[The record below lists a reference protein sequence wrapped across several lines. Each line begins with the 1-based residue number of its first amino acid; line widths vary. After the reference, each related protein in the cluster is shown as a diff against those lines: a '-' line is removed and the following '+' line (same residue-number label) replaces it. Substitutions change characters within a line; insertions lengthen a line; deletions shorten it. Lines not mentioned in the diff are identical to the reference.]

1 MPSHDQICRT
11 IIHERKVCILIPTYN
26 NASTLSR
33 VLDGCLFYTK
43 NIIVVDDGSSD
54 GTNSILKRYVDITV
68 IHHAVNQGKGMA
80 IKTGFD
86 AAMASGY
93 RYAVTIDSD
102 GQHLPADLPYLING
116 LLNHP
121 DSIIIGSG
129 QAAPAAWRG

>member
-26 NASTLSR
+26 NAGTLSR

-54 GTNSILKRYVDITV
+54 STNSILKRYDDITV

-80 IKTGFD
+80 INEVPAKEVGRMRDKLTRVNALI
-86 AAMASGY
+86 AANVGMELWTETQGA
-93 RYAVTIDSD
+93 
-102 GQHLPADLPYLING
+102 L
-116 LLNHP
+116 
-121 DSIIIGSG
+121 
-129 QAAPAAWRG
+129 AALRK